1 MAQQHT
7 STEAVHSQRID
18 RSHFLLQTD
27 SLGYQWSHAC
37 LGHHQIEHSVVVFE
51 KENAD
56 HEHPVVLAL
65 KDGPFSLQEYLTT
78 DEARLLAKALLL
90 AADHADSVQ
99 QLKTT
104 AERFA
109 ADEVTA

>member
-7 STEAVHSQRID
+7 STEAVHSQGKD

-27 SLGYQWSHAC
+27 SGGFQWSHAR
-37 LGHHQIEHSVVVFE
+37 LGHHQIEHSVLVFE

-56 HEHPVVLAL
+56 HDHPVVLAL

-78 DEARLLAKALLL
+78 AEARLLAKALLL
-90 AADHADSVQ
+90 AADHADSHQ
-99 QLKTT
+99 HLNTA
-104 AERFA
+104 AERSA
-109 ADEVTA
+109 ADEVAA